1 MHATP
6 KQRQS
11 GATAPE
17 QFEGGT
23 TGVTGRAQPGETQLP
38 NRARNGVFVP
48 THQVHDLFP
57 ALVTPEEFIR
67 AFSGLRHSHAVVAR
81 EFGEEIDRHADR
93 IRDGLVL
100 QVDHAGKEIE
110 EVPLIENAL
119 MVNSP
124 DAGCE
129 STSKRQFA
137 FTASIVF
144 VVTNGESLYPLGSR
158 LGKERCIGARVDSAR
173 EKYSDR
179 NIADGAQRYAGSQFR
194 QQAFCDLFFRN
205 AGQRCGVVKNIPVPL
220 FTHLSTRVDR
230 EEGARPQFF
239 DAFEQS
245 VGSGCGYEREVVK
258 QSFFVDGTRLI
269 GILEQG
275 FDLRGKG
282 DSSVMNAVV
291 ERLDADPVS
300 DEPEPARLCIPQS
313 DGKHAAEFLETSD
326 APLLKSMQ
334 NHFGVRVMGFPAANA
349 EHFELAPDLGMV
361 VDFAVEDDLQR
372 SVAIAHGLGSSIGQI
387 NDGQAAMSQSHA
399 AVGRNP

>member
-124 DAGCE
+124 DAGCASASRRSAISSSE
-129 STSKRQFA
+129 TPVNGVVWSRTSQYRSSP
-137 FTASIVF
+137 TCPPASIV
-144 VVTNGESLYPLGSR
+144 R
-158 LGKERCIGARVDSAR
+158 KEPGRSFLMPSNKVSGAGVDM
-173 EKYSDR
+173 
-179 NIADGAQRYAGSQFR
+179 N
-194 QQAFCDLFFRN
+194 
-205 AGQRCGVVKNIPVPL
+205 
-220 FTHLSTRVDR
+220 
-230 EEGARPQFF
+230 
-239 DAFEQS
+239 
-245 VGSGCGYEREVVK
+245 ER
-258 QSFFVDGTRLI
+258 
-269 GILEQG
+269 
-275 FDLRGKG
+275 
-282 DSSVMNAVV
+282 
-291 ERLDADPVS
+291 
-300 DEPEPARLCIPQS
+300 
-313 DGKHAAEFLETSD
+313 
-326 APLLKSMQ
+326 
-334 NHFGVRVMGFPAANA
+334 
-349 EHFELAPDLGMV
+349 
-361 VDFAVEDDLQR
+361 
-372 SVAIAHGLGSSIGQI
+372 
-387 NDGQAAMSQSHA
+387 
-399 AVGRNP
+399 